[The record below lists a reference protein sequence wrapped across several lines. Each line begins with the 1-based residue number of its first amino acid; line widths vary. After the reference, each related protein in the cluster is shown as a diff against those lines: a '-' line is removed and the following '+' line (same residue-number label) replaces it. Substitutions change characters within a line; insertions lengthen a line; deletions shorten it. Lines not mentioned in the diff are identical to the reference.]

1 MSSVDWF
8 KVRCGFFLILS
19 AAHPT
24 RILLYHTP
32 CYNTGMTTEEKIEII
47 EKYGKC
53 TITWKHLP
61 DNTRLCITTFSLP
74 SGGNIYR
81 TNTPSRIE
89 GVESVYQELR
99 IWISGMVGEVI
110 AGKGT

>member
-1 MSSVDWF
+1 MDT
-8 KVRCGFFLILS
+8 K
-19 AAHPT
+19 
-24 RILLYHTP
+24 
-32 CYNTGMTTEEKIEII
+32 EKIEII
-47 EKYGKC
+47 EKYGRC
-53 TITWKHLP
+53 TISCDHLP
-61 DNTRLCITTFSLP
+61 NGTKYCITTFSLP